1 MSSSSSL
8 PLCFDLRFFM
18 NLMTKAIERINFVHF
33 ESLLTSIIHSSFDVS
48 IVTFVSP
55 LLPKEFFQW
64 LSGSL
69 KKVGGVNHNT
79 LISQAG
85 IPRETW
91 SAELTFPLICCHLET
106 SVLLRISCT
115 LFAIKVFNLS
125 LLLIQAR
132 TASLSLHTL
141 EVTGIVS
148 CLETNCISLHPS
160 TAACNSS
167 FGILICFSGATL
179 ALYASYDKPSWIG
192 VSWSRTDV

>member
-18 NLMTKAIERINFVHF
+18 NLMTKATERINFVQF
-33 ESLLTSIIHSSFDVS
+33 ENLLTLISHSPFDISVVTFFSSLL
-48 IVTFVSP
+48 
-55 LLPKEFFQW
+55 LREFFQW
-64 LSGSL
+64 LSGSP
-69 KKVGGVNHNT
+69 KKAGGVNQNK

-91 SAELTFPLICCHLET
+91 SARLSFPLICCHLET

-115 LFAIKVFNLS
+115 LFAIKVFTLS

-132 TASLSLHTL
+132 TASLSLQNYL
-141 EVTGIVS
+141 EVTGIVI
-148 CLETNCISLHPS
+148 CLETNYISLHPS

-167 FGILICFSGATL
+167 FGTLICFSGATL
-179 ALYASYDKPSWIG
+179 ALAITNPVEMVLAD
-192 VSWSRTDV
+192 

>member
-1 MSSSSSL
+1 
-8 PLCFDLRFFM
+8 M

-33 ESLLTSIIHSSFDVS
+33 ENLLTSIIHSSLDGS
-48 IVTFVSP
+48 IVTFVSS

-69 KKVGGVNHNT
+69 KKAGVVNHNT

-85 IPRETW
+85 IPREIW
-91 SAELTFPLICCHLET
+91 SAGLTFPLICCPLET

-132 TASLSLHTL
+132 TASLSLQKCL

-160 TAACNSS
+160 TAACNSG

-179 ALYASYDKPSWIG
+179 ARAMTNPVEMKLAD
-192 VSWSRTDV
+192 

>member
-1 MSSSSSL
+1 
-8 PLCFDLRFFM
+8 M
-18 NLMTKAIERINFVHF
+18 NLMTKAIERINCVHF
-33 ESLLTSIIHSSFDVS
+33 ENLLTSIINSSLDVS
-48 IVTFVSP
+48 IVTFVSS

-69 KKVGGVNHNT
+69 KKAEGVNQNT

-91 SAELTFPLICCHLET
+91 STGLSFPLICCHLET

-115 LFAIKVFNLS
+115 LFAIKVFTFS

-132 TASLSLHTL
+132 TASRSLQKCL
-141 EVTGIVS
+141 EVSGIVS

-167 FGILICFSGATL
+167 FGILIGFSGATL
-179 ALYASYDKPSWIG
+179 ALAITNP
-192 VSWSRTDV
+192 VEMALTD